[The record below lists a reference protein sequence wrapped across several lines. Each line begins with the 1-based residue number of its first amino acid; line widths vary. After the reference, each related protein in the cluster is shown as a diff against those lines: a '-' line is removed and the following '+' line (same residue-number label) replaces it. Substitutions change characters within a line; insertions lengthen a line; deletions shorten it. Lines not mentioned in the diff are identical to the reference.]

1 MFKCMF
7 YYSNLSCYFF
17 YTNLIGAYLLS
28 CAIIVLS

>member
-7 YYSNLSCYFF
+7 YYSNLSCYF